1 MLAELELVWVVYS
14 MEWDLEISLLA
25 LAPCLLTLYKSAA
38 LTFTLSSVAL

>member
-25 LAPCLLTLYKSAA
+25 LAPCLLILHKSAA